1 MSILTQTQP
10 VVNARHWSGAPVQFP
25 DETFGT
31 IANGLLTI
39 RHGQQVGQD
48 DDYAGRIVGSVELS
62 KAVALLKAY
71 MAEEEDAEVMTLI
84 AKFEARRDAR
94 HDATSSGWGHD

>member
-1 MSILTQTQP
+1 MTIIANTQP
-10 VVNARHWSGAPVQFP
+10 IVNGRHWSGLQFN

-31 IANGLLTI
+31 IDTANGLLTI
-39 RHGQQVGQD
+39 QHGQQTGQD

-71 MAEEEDAEVMTLI
+71 MAEEEDAETMALI
-84 AKFEARRDAR
+84 ERFEAQADAR
-94 HDATSSGWGHD
+94 HDAVSSHFGHD